1 MTTCS
6 YILSRCILHQRLAV
20 LFSHQAEQE
29 QTLASIIFHSP
40 ETKRVD
46 PAIPFVVVV
55 DDPTDLLAPFTSLV
69 TQEDPFDFSFSRTS
83 NSPL

>member
-1 MTTCS
+1 MHLTSTSGSVTQSPSRTITTS
-6 YILSRCILHQRLAV
+6 
-20 LFSHQAEQE
+20 
-29 QTLASIIFHSP
+29 ASIIFHSP